1 MPLYEYRC
9 MSCRSVTSYM
19 RPAARRNETATCPEC
34 GMPARRIFSIPQKP
48 VVVEMTPNEILRDKE
63 TWR

>member
-9 MSCRSVTSYM
+9 MKCRSVTSYM
-19 RPAARRNETATCPEC
+19 RPMARCNEPATCPEC

-48 VVVEMTPNEILRDKE
+48 GGVEMTPNEILRDKE

>member
-9 MSCRSVTSYM
+9 MSCRSVTRYM
-19 RPAARRNETATCPEC
+19 RPMAKRNETAMCPDC
-34 GMPARRIFSIPQKP
+34 GMPARRIISKPQKFEP
-48 VVVEMTPNEILRDKE
+48 AVRSPNEILRDKE

>member
-9 MSCRSVTSYM
+9 MKCRRLSEQM
-19 RPAARRNETATCPEC
+19 RPMAKRNDPATCATCGAAAAR
-34 GMPARRIFSIPQKP
+34 IISKPQKP
-48 VVVEMTPNEILRDKE
+48 VIVNMTANQILRDKE

>member
-9 MSCRSVTSYM
+9 MACRSVTSYM
-19 RPAARRNETATCPEC
+19 RRTAKRNEPATCPEC
-34 GMPARRIFSIPQKP
+34 GMPARRIISKPQKP
-48 VVVEMTPNEILRDKE
+48 VVVEMTANEILRDKE